1 MVHVDHRCFLKP
13 ALILLSRST
22 TYQTI
27 MGFGGA
33 FTDAASYVFSKLNST
48 LQTQMLNMYF
58 SEDGLR
64 YNMARLPMGSCDFS
78 LGNYNYDSNSGD
90 TNLDTFSIDHDKE
103 RIIPFI
109 KRAISTISES
119 KGNELRIVSSPW
131 SPPKWMKNN
140 DSPYCHDCS
149 SCTLKDQYKETWA
162 LYFSKF
168 ISAYSQQ
175 GVPIWGITVQNEPEY
190 CPPTYEGMHYDA
202 EAERDFIKQHLG
214 PKLRRD
220 HPDLKILIYD
230 HNKDHVVN
238 WAQTIYSDSEAAQYV
253 WGTAIHWYTGDQFE
267 NVNTT
272 HNLFPHI
279 PILATEATEVR
290 EKDPTNPVWE
300 KGEHYAHD
308 IMGDINNWV
317 VGFID
322 WNLIL
327 DIQGGPNHLGPDECE
342 GKDKC
347 GSDGMMLADTD
358 KQIVYPQVFYYYVG
372 HIR

>member
-1 MVHVDHRCFLKP
+1 
-13 ALILLSRST
+13 
-22 TYQTI
+22 
-27 MGFGGA
+27 
-33 FTDAASYVFSKLNST
+33 
-48 LQTQMLNMYF
+48 MYF

-64 YNMARLPMGSCDFS
+64 YSMARLPMGSCDFS
-78 LGNYNYDSNSGD
+78 LDNYNYANTSSDV
-90 TNLDTFSIDHDKE
+90 NLTKFSIDHDKE
-103 RIIPFI
+103 QIIPFI
-109 KRAISTISES
+109 KRALSTISES
-119 KGNELRIVSSPW
+119 KGDSLNIVASPW
-131 SPPKWMKNN
+131 SPPKWLKNN
-140 DSPYCHDCS
+140 NSPYCRLDCLG
-149 SCTLKDQYKETWA
+149 CTLKDQYKETWA

-168 ISAYSQQ
+168 ISAYSQE
-175 GVPIWGITVQNEPEY
+175 GVPIWGVTVQNEPEA
-190 CPPTYEGMHYDA
+190 CPLVYEGLHFNP
-202 EAERDFIKQHLG
+202 ESERDFIKQHLG

-230 HNKDHVVN
+230 HNKDHVVK
-238 WAQTIYSDSEAAQYV
+238 WAQTIYSDSEAAQYL

-327 DIQGGPNHLGPDECE
+327 DIQGGPNHAGPSECE
-342 GKDKC
+342 GIIKC

-372 HIR
+372 HIRCV